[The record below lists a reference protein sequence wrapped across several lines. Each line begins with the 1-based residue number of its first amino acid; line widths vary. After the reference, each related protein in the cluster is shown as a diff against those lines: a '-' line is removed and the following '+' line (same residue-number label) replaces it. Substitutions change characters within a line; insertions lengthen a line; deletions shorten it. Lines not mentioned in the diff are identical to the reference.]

1 MPDISP
7 KKTTFGNEFG
17 GITVKIPLDRWKW
30 GWCLLGGAIG
40 YFVFHP
46 FVMISSRL
54 MSESINDNNII
65 SAIGSEV
72 FMSFSLNMLP
82 WSLAFTLLGASIGF
96 FYGKIREAEK
106 ALRNAHKEL
115 EKRVE
120 KRTLELRKANDELR
134 KAKKAADSASQFK
147 SELMANISHEIRTP
161 MNGVIA
167 AAELALSEVLP
178 PKTTHYLTIIQS
190 SAYSLLGIIN
200 DILDFT
206 KIETNNLSLKRRSF
220 KLDEVLENVRQA
232 FAKKAE
238 EKRIE
243 FIFDIEPETPV
254 ALIGDPLR
262 LEQILTKLVDNA
274 VKFTEKKGVIHIGV
288 KVSERSSERIILTFS
303 VKDNGIGISPEKLT
317 KIFEP
322 FVQVDSSS
330 TRKFGGTGLGLYIC
344 SQLIKRMNGKIDA
357 ESMLGKGSTF
367 TFSLRFDQ
375 QLSERNAQPKFLF
388 PGANKVRRKNKSPT
402 AKSEASANSIKA
414 PTEKYTNHQLKANDI
429 SQFIQLADALELADP
444 EKIQRKMKALQS
456 HLSDSTFKDLEQQ
469 IKDYN
474 YESAIKIVQ
483 KIIMTNR

>member
-1 MPDISP
+1 
-7 KKTTFGNEFG
+7 
-17 GITVKIPLDRWKW
+17 VKIPLDRWKW
-30 GWCLLGGAIG
+30 GWCLLGGAAG

-65 SAIGSEV
+65 RAIGSEV
-72 FMSFSLNMLP
+72 FRSFSLEMVP
-82 WSLAFTLLGASIGF
+82 WSFAFTLLGASIGF

-106 ALRNAHKEL
+106 SLRNAHKEL

-120 KRTLELRKANDELR
+120 ERTLELRKANDELR
-134 KAKKAADSASQFK
+134 KAKKAADAASQFK

-167 AAELALSEVLP
+167 AVELALKEVLP
-178 PKTTHYLTIIQS
+178 PKTTHYITVIQS

-206 KIETNNLSLKRRSF
+206 KIETDNLSLKRHSF
-220 KLDEVLENVRQA
+220 QLDEVLENLRQA

-238 EKRIE
+238 EKQIE
-243 FIFDIEPETPV
+243 LLFDIEPETPL

-274 VKFTEKKGVIHIGV
+274 VKFTEKNGVIHISV
-288 KVSERSSERIILTFS
+288 KVSERSAKRIILTFS
-303 VKDNGIGISPEKLT
+303 VKDNGIGISPEQLK
-317 KIFEP
+317 KIFNP
-322 FVQVDSSS
+322 FVQADSSS

-357 ESMLGKGSTF
+357 ESVLGKGSTF
-367 TFSLRFDQ
+367 TFSLRFDR

-388 PGANKVRRKNKSPT
+388 PAANKVSRQNKSLIS
-402 AKSEASANSIKA
+402 KSEASVNSIKA
-414 PTEKYTNHQLKANDI
+414 STEKYPNHQLKASDL
-429 SQFIQLADALELADP
+429 SQFDQLAEALELADP
-444 EKIQRKMKALQS
+444 EKIQKNIKAIQS
-456 HLSDSTFKDLEQQ
+456 HLSDSTFKDLEKQ
-469 IKDYN
+469 IMNYD

-483 KIIMTNR
+483 EIIMTNR